1 MVPEPDEYAFEGEPW
16 TVGRLRE
23 ALQGL
28 PDDLPLTALAEF
40 EAGEV
45 DDYVIVHGGLLSEM
59 VVEPIEPD
67 TDEYVLLCALR
78 LEDDEDYDDDDDDID
93 GDEIDGD
100 EIDDDDDE
108 IEVIGTDGE

>member
-93 GDEIDGD
+93 ED